1 MIEKQNRRKF
11 VITLSCAAAA
21 YGAIWTYRLLGFQSD
36 SFTDILKFSGLI
48 FFSSLAFS
56 SLWWTLIRRR
66 WTGWVS
72 GALAGF
78 LTAIC
83 IIPVP
88 TLVGSIKTQMSLGQ
102 DFASAVPLAI
112 NYSISTFSL
121 LEALAIPL
129 SMTVG
134 IWAARQT

>member
-1 MIEKQNRRKF
+1 MTEKQKQRKF
-11 VITLSCAAAA
+11 VAVLSGAAAI
-21 YGAIWTYRLLGFQSD
+21 YGAVWTYRLLGFQSD

-48 FFSSLAFS
+48 FFSALVFS
-56 SLWWTLIRRR
+56 SLWWTLIRRK
-66 WTGWVS
+66 WTGWIS

-121 LEALAIPL
+121 AEFIAIPL
-129 SMTVG
+129 SIAVG
-134 IWAARQT
+134 IWAAR

>member
-1 MIEKQNRRKF
+1 MTEKQKQRKF
-11 VITLSCAAAA
+11 VAVLSGAAAI
-21 YGAIWTYRLLGFQSD
+21 YGAVWTYRLLGFQSD

-48 FFSSLAFS
+48 FFSALVFS
-56 SLWWTLIRRR
+56 SLWWTLIRRK
-66 WTGWVS
+66 WTGRIS
-72 GALAGF
+72 GAFAGF

-102 DFASAVPLAI
+102 DFASALPLAI

-121 LEALAIPL
+121 AEFIAIPL
-129 SMTVG
+129 SIAVG
-134 IWAARQT
+134 IWAAR